1 MSGKSEDMRR
11 SYLFVYGTL
20 KKPAVQKKVLGRIIK
35 GSRDLLEDYKKS
47 KVSVNRKIYPAVIH
61 SIGSKVSGLVISV
74 TSDQLKLIDKYE
86 TKAYKRKKVILK
98 SGKNVWVYIRN

>member
-74 TSDQLKLIDKYE
+74 TTHELKLIDKYE
-86 TKAYKRKKVILK
+86 TGAYIRKKVMLRGGRI
-98 SGKNVWVYIRN
+98 VWIYARK